1 MPPVEPR
8 LRRASDLRVDEGHL
22 RTARFYALLVVVM
35 SFLNAWHY
43 MSEPVGV
50 KDASNVLYFFLGGLG
65 LIGLL
70 AFFAHAR
77 KVDPSPTELD
87 LDRDEALSTVVA
99 SYRVGMRIGFVACLI
114 FLGFSAFRWENEVVD
129 AAQDYKYH
137 LIFWPNVVLMM
148 MAAWLAHRYQSGLAR
163 IEFEPLPGTLEE
175 TFREMRDSYR
185 KARNAID
192 DVSTEER
199 SASGAAEIF
208 DEFQVAIDDLYERAA
223 RLVRDNRRTVALV
236 NGFPRGALAS
246 ELEAARAAADTA
258 RIDRLAREAEVFQKI
273 EVMAVA
279 VENRL
284 RELSAAIRSAHLAV
298 LEARLAEKNLRVEPL
313 RRSGHACRVL
323 ADALE
328 QELTK
333 ASESAAKRSGGN

>member
-1 MPPVEPR
+1 VRSAEPR
-8 LRRASDLRVDEGHL
+8 LRRASDLRVDEGHV

-43 MSEPVGV
+43 MSPPVGV
-50 KDASNVLYFFLGGLG
+50 TDPGGNVLYFLIGGLG

-99 SYRVGMRIGFVACLI
+99 SYRVGVRMGFVACLT
-114 FLGFSAFRWENEVVD
+114 FLGFSAFRWETEVID

-137 LIFWPNVVLMM
+137 LIFWPNVVLAL
-148 MAAWLAHRYQSGLAR
+148 MAAWLAHRYKSGLAR

-175 TFREMRDSYR
+175 TFRDMRDSYR
-185 KARNAID
+185 KAREAID
-192 DVSTEER
+192 DIGAEER
-199 SASGAAEIF
+199 AKSGAPEVF
-208 DEFQVAIDDLYERAA
+208 DDFQAAIDDLYERAA

-236 NGFPRGALAS
+236 SGFPEAALAH
-246 ELEAARAAADTA
+246 ELETARAAGRTE
-258 RIDRLAREAEVFQKI
+258 RVEQLAREVEVFRRVEK
-273 EVMAVA
+273 MAIA
-279 VENRL
+279 VESRL
-284 RELSAAIRSAHLAV
+284 ADLCAAIRSAHLAV
-298 LEARLAEKNLRVEPL
+298 LEARLAEKDLRVEPL
-313 RRSGHACRVL
+313 RRTGHACRVV

-328 QELTK
+328 KELAN
-333 ASESAAKRSGGN
+333 ASNPDRA